1 MSHVSSEKIGG
12 FEKVNPVVLG
22 EGIKVAAQMLA
33 LEGIAVTDFF
43 YNFGGEKCSEFEGMK
58 VICGIGTEGAVK
70 SRKFGGMGL
79 AVDKNGKL
87 AIIGDF
93 YYSEQ
98 KQRKAEL
105 QKKLEQVLGG
115 ACYFAARALVARAKG
130 QTTEVVIHPETH
142 KLQLVV
148 EF

>member
-1 MSHVSSEKIGG
+1 MSHVSSEKVSG
-12 FEKVNPVVLG
+12 FDTVHPAVLA

-43 YNFGGEKCSEFEGMK
+43 YNWSGEKCSKFEGMK
-58 VICGIGTEGAVK
+58 VICGIGAEGAVN

-93 YYSEQ
+93 YYSDQ
-98 KQRKAEL
+98 KRRKAEL

-115 ACYFAARALVARAKG
+115 ACYFAARALVARAKR
-130 QTTEVVIHPETH
+130 QTAEIVVHPQTRQ
-142 KLQLVV
+142 LQLVV
-148 EF
+148 EL